1 MQWLRD
7 LQFDVTSA
15 LLYNNTLFFDR
26 PGNYKQTKA
35 DLKKFTKDNSKNFL
49 LFIYYKKALIMYNNQ
64 LTPAGKFIH
73 KLPVE
78 LLEKVFQELTNLE
91 GIQKSSNTCFKWKQ
105 ILSWMF
111 NGKKIPK
118 ILQFH

>member
-1 MQWLRD
+1 
-7 LQFDVTSA
+7 
-15 LLYNNTLFFDR
+15 
-26 PGNYKQTKA
+26 
-35 DLKKFTKDNSKNFL
+35 
-49 LFIYYKKALIMYNNQ
+49 MYNNQ
-64 LTPAGKFIH
+64 VTSSRPAGKFIH